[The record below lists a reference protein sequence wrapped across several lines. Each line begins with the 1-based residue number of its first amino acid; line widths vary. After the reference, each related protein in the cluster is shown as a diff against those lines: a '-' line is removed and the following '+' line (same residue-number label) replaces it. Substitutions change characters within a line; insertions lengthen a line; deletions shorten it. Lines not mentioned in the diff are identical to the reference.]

1 MTGRSGEG
9 GVGGAGEVT
18 VLVSRGEG
26 RGAAGAVET
35 LSRRWRVEG
44 GGVWNGIPL
53 PVVLLLILLCEP
65 LPVLRL
71 KASRIS
77 APHLP
82 AGILLISVMC

>member
-1 MTGRSGEG
+1 M
-9 GVGGAGEVT
+9 GGAGEVT

-44 GGVWNGIPL
+44 GGVWNGIPVL
-53 PVVLLLILLCEP
+53 VVLLLVLLCEP

-82 AGILLISVMC
+82 AGILLISVMR